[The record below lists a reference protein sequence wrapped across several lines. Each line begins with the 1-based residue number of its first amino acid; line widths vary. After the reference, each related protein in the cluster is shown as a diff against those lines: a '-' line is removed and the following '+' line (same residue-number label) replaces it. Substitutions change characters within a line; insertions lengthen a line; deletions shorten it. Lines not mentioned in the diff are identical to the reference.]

1 MRPDPEVEELEVRL
15 VLEAIHARYGYDLR
29 DYARPSM
36 RRRMLSALAR
46 SEAANLGDLQHR
58 LLADPGLFG
67 VVLDQLMVQVSEMFR
82 DPSFFLVF
90 RREIVPLLRTYPM
103 IKIWHAGCASG
114 EEVYTTAILLAEEGL
129 YDRTQ
134 IYATDLSGPALERA
148 QDGVYSADLAR
159 RFAENYRAAG
169 GTASLDGYLSS
180 AYDRIAIRE
189 SLRRNIVFFQHNL
202 VSDQPPGEMQ
212 VIFCRNVLIYFG
224 GELRRRVLTKL
235 AGGLCRGG
243 FLCLG
248 HSEQPPATLDGVV
261 LREHVAPERIYRK
274 G

>member
-1 MRPDPEVEELEVRL
+1 MRHDPEVEELEVRL
-15 VLEAIHARYGYDLR
+15 MLEAIHARYGYDLR

-36 RRRMLSALAR
+36 RRRMLAALAR

-67 VVLDQLMVQVSEMFR
+67 VVLDHLMVQVSEMFR

-90 RREIVPLLRTYPM
+90 RREIVPLLRTYPL

-148 QDGVYSADLAR
+148 QEGVYSADLAR

-169 GTASLDGYLSS
+169 GTASLEAYLSS
-180 AYDRIAIRE
+180 AYDQIAVRE

-224 GELRRRVLTKL
+224 GELRRRVVTKL

-261 LREHVAPERIYRK
+261 FLEHVAPERIYRK

>member
-1 MRPDPEVEELEVRL
+1 MQREPEVEEIEIRL

-29 DYARPSM
+29 DYAPPSM
-36 RRRMLSALAR
+36 RRRVLAALAR

-58 LLADPGLFG
+58 LLADPALFAL
-67 VVLDQLMVQVSEMFR
+67 VLDHLMVQVSEMFR
-82 DPSFFLVF
+82 DPSFFLAF
-90 RREIVPLLRTYPM
+90 RREIVPLLRTYPQ

-114 EEVYTTAILLAEEGL
+114 EEVYATAILLTEEGL

-134 IYATDLSGPALERA
+134 LYATDLSPQALERA
-148 QDGVYSADLAR
+148 REGVYAAELAR
-159 RFAENYRAAG
+159 RFADSHRAAG
-169 GTASLDGYLSS
+169 GTSSFDSYMSS
-180 AYDRIAIRE
+180 AYDRIAIHE

-212 VIFCRNVLIYFG
+212 VVFCRNVLIYFG
-224 GELRRRVLTKL
+224 ADLRRRVVAKL
-235 AGGLCRGG
+235 ASGLCRGG

-248 HSEQPPATLDGVV
+248 NSEQPPGTIDGVMF
-261 LREHVAPERIYRK
+261 REHAAPERIFRK

>member
-1 MRPDPEVEELEVRL
+1 MGPDPEVEELEVRL

-129 YDRTQ
+129 YDRRSTPP
-134 IYATDLSGPALERA
+134 TSPGRRW
-148 QDGVYSADLAR
+148 SAR
-159 RFAENYRAAG
+159 RTGSTPPISPAGSPRTTARPAARRHS
-169 GTASLDGYLSS
+169 TA
-180 AYDRIAIRE
+180 I
-189 SLRRNIVFFQHNL
+189 
-202 VSDQPPGEMQ
+202 
-212 VIFCRNVLIYFG
+212 C
-224 GELRRRVLTKL
+224 RRRTTGSRS
-235 AGGLCRGG
+235 ANRCGETSCSFSTTWSRISRPARCR
-243 FLCLG
+243 
-248 HSEQPPATLDGVV
+248 
-261 LREHVAPERIYRK
+261 
-274 G
+274 